1 MSYIPMNYEQINV
14 AAGTYTPSTIKAY
27 NNQAFRFWERA
38 LFQRATSVINIKGIP
53 DSWHGK
59 VKDFLYYCLFR
70 FGFVIVSKN
79 AEYGT
84 YFQPATLS
92 GFDFYYQPTKA
103 VFTNPAMK
111 RSKEL
116 KIGKECELM
125 KLTPDYMGVYD
136 IITYYAEKLALADT
150 AISTSLVN
158 SKIPYILGA
167 KNRAAAQS
175 LKKILDVVNRGEPA
189 VVYDQRI
196 QDDVQSKDSPFQQVQ
211 LFSEKDYITDKLLQ
225 DHASLLNKF
234 DTEIGIQTLP
244 YEKKERFVT
253 AEADAKRI
261 ESIARC
267 TVWIRTLN
275 ESFETIKQLYPELDM
290 EAELT
295 FEKEVTDN
303 GQIDT
308 MGNESVVRGY

>member
-1 MSYIPMNYEQINV
+1 MSYIPMNYEHINV

-27 NNQAFRFWERA
+27 NNNAFRFWERS
-38 LFQRATSVINIKGIP
+38 LFQRATSVIDIKGTP
-53 DSWHGK
+53 EAWHGK
-59 VKDFLYYCLFR
+59 IKDFLYYCLFK
-70 FGFVIVSKN
+70 FGYVIVSKN

-84 YFQPATLS
+84 YFQPAVLS

-103 VFTNPAMK
+103 IYTNPAIK
-111 RSKEL
+111 RSVDL
-116 KIGKECELM
+116 KIGTECELM

-136 IITYYAEKLALADT
+136 IITYYAEKMALLDT
-150 AISTSLVN
+150 AVSTSLIN
-158 SKIPYILGA
+158 SKIPFILGA

-175 LKKILDVVNRGEPA
+175 LKKILDIVNKGEPA

-196 QDDVQSKDSPFQQVQ
+196 QDDVQTKDSPFQHVK
-211 LFSEKDYITDKLLQ
+211 LFDGTDYITDKLLQ
-225 DHASLLNKF
+225 DHASILNKF

-253 AEADAKRI
+253 AEADSKKI

-267 TVWIRTLN
+267 TVWVRTLN
-275 ESFETIKQLYPELDM
+275 ESFDAIRKLYPDVNM

-295 FEKEVTDN
+295 FDKEEPSDGKDN
-303 GQIDT
+303 T
-308 MGNESVVRGY
+308 LGNE

>member
-1 MSYIPMNYEQINV
+1 MSYIPMNYEQINL

-27 NNQAFRFWERA
+27 NNQAFRFWERS
-38 LFQRATSVINIKGIP
+38 LFQRATSVIDIKGIP
-53 DSWHGK
+53 ESWHGK
-59 VKDFLYYCLFR
+59 VKDFLYYCLFK
-70 FGFVIVSKN
+70 FGYVIVSKN

-84 YFQPATLS
+84 YFQPASLT

-103 VFTNPAMK
+103 VVTNPAMK
-111 RSKEL
+111 RSRTL
-116 KIGKECELM
+116 KIGTECELM

-136 IITYYAEKLALADT
+136 IITYYAEKMALIDT
-150 AISTSLVN
+150 AMNTSLIN

-175 LKKILDVVNRGEPA
+175 LKKIMDIVNRGEPA

-196 QDDVQSKDSPFQQVQ
+196 QDDVQSKDSPFQHVK
-211 LFSEKDYITDKLLQ
+211 LFDGNDYITDKLLQ
-225 DHASLLNKF
+225 DHASILNKF

-253 AEADAKRI
+253 AEADSKKI

-267 TVWIRTLN
+267 TVWVRTLN
-275 ESFETIKQLYPELDM
+275 ESFETIRELYPDVDM
-290 EAELT
+290 MAELT
-295 FEKEVTDN
+295 FEKEDMSNGEDN
-303 GQIDT
+303 T
-308 MGNESVVRGY
+308 LGNE

>member
-1 MSYIPMNYEQINV
+1 MSYIPMNYDQINV

-27 NNQAFRFWERA
+27 NNQAFRFWDRS
-38 LFQRATSVINIKGIP
+38 LFQRATSVIDIKDVP
-53 DSWHGK
+53 ESWTGK
-59 VKDFLYYCLFR
+59 IKDFLYYCLFR
-70 FGFVIVSKN
+70 FGFVIVSSN

-84 YFQPATLS
+84 YFQPAVLS

-103 VFTNPAMK
+103 IFTNPAMK
-111 RSKEL
+111 SSKEL
-116 KIGKECELM
+116 KIGSECELM

-150 AISTSLVN
+150 AISTSLIN
-158 SKIPYILGA
+158 SKIPYMLGA

-175 LKKILDVVNRGEPA
+175 LKKMLDIVNRGEPA

-196 QDDVQSKDSPFQQVQ
+196 QDDVQSKDTPYQQIK
-211 LFSEKDYITDKLLQ
+211 LFTGTDYITDKLLQ

-267 TVWIRTLN
+267 TVWVRTLN
-275 ESFETIKQLYPELDM
+275 ESFDAINKLYPDVQM
-290 EAELT
+290 KAELT
-295 FEKEVTDN
+295 FEKEVTSN
-303 GQIDT
+303 GQDNF
-308 MGNESVVRGY
+308 MGNERLVER

>member
-1 MSYIPMNYEQINV
+1 MSYIPMNYEQLNL

-27 NNQAFRFWERA
+27 NNNAFRFWERA
-38 LFQRATSVINIKGIP
+38 LFQRATSVIKIDGIP
-53 DSWHGK
+53 DSWKGK

-79 AEYGT
+79 AEYGH

-92 GFDFYYQPTKA
+92 GVDFYYQPTKA
-103 VFTNPAMK
+103 IFANPALK

-116 KIGKECELM
+116 TIGTDCQLM

-136 IITYYAEKLALADT
+136 IITYYAEKLALNDT
-150 AISTSLVN
+150 AISTSLIN
-158 SKIPYILGA
+158 SKIPFILGA

-175 LKKILDVVNRGEPA
+175 LKKMLDIVNRGEPA

-196 QDDVQSKDSPFQQVQ
+196 QDDVQSKDSPFQHVK
-211 LFSEKDYITDKLLQ
+211 LFEGTDYITDKLIQ
-225 DHASLLNKF
+225 DHASILNNF

-253 AEADAKRI
+253 AEADAKKM

-275 ESFETIKQLYPELDM
+275 ESFEEIKALYPELNM
-290 EAELT
+290 TAELT
-295 FEKEVTDN
+295 FDKKEVNDDGKDN
-303 GQIDT
+303 F
-308 MGNESVVRGY
+308 MGNE